1 MIDRAEPS
9 EAFVGDQDLPLL
21 HEASVANP
29 LPVDRSTSVD
39 TASSKAAGS
48 TSRSRAWVTDPAQR
62 RVGVLVALRVDQAP
76 LLGMA
81 AIAGS
86 RLNE

>member
-1 MIDRAEPS
+1 MQPPRERRLPLRR
-9 EAFVGDQDLPLL
+9 GDQDFNQFRHSGQQLDGFHIQIQGMRDDP
-21 HEASVANP
+21 
-29 LPVDRSTSVD
+29 D
-39 TASSKAAGS
+39 AG
-48 TSRSRAWVTDPAQR
+48 APDDV